1 MPIPSWTI
9 REARD
14 QFSKLVNAAEAG
26 DPQFVTRRGRAAAV
40 VLSRGE
46 YDRLLNEIKAPPKNF
61 FEHLLLIPKRPPSIP
76 DDEELFPR
84 LDFESRDVDF
94 E

>member
-26 DPQFVTRRGRAAAV
+26 EPQLVTKRGRAAAV
-40 VLSRGE
+40 VLSREE
-46 YDRLLNEIKAPPKNF
+46 YDRLLIESKAPPKTF
-61 FEHLLLIPKRPPSIP
+61 VEHLLSIPKRPPSIP

-84 LDFESRDVDF
+84 LDLEPRDI
-94 E
+94 